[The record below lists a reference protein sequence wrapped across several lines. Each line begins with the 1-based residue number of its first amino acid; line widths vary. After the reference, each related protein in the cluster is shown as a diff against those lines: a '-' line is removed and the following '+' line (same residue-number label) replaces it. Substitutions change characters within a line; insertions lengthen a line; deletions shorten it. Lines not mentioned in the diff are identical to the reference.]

1 MFPEDFR
8 EADARNALIEDQR
21 TRRAGE
27 IRSAALAY
35 VRACARERRVLGLED
50 FGQRRWPRDGA
61 VKRKIMID
69 ALHDDIASGVPVM
82 DVWQRFE
89 VSGTIAR
96 RLVGA
101 SSYGNLYRI
110 LRDNEMPVAFRPGDI
125 ARWVHDGKLRREE
138 GMDILGIESGP
149 AFDAFLAAWLAG
161 EQ

>member
-1 MFPEDFR
+1 MILSGDDLVR
-8 EADARNALIEDQR
+8 DQR
-21 TRRAGE
+21 IRRAGE
-27 IRSAALAY
+27 IRSAALTY
-35 VRACARERRVLGLED
+35 VRECGRQRQVLDIEE
-50 FGQRRWPRDGA
+50 FGQRRWPRDRE
-61 VKRKIMID
+61 KKCRIMID
-69 ALHDDIASGVPVM
+69 ALRDAVDSGVPVM

-101 SSYGNLYRI
+101 SSYGDLYRI
-110 LRDNEMPVAFRPGDI
+110 LRDNEMPVVFRPGDI

-149 AFDAFLAAWLAG
+149 AFDAFVAAWLAG